1 MFFISPP
8 FGNWFIFKNSK
19 PIVGSFTLEPRPGL
33 LGQIFRTLRYSEKHD
48 GWVNKIGLRNDGI
61 DAGIQK
67 YKNCPCS
74 VLSIAILNE
83 EEIPKLVKKI
93 PPHFDLEINISCPN
107 LDKKMVSNGI
117 SKFLNPQREWCIVKM
132 SPESTKEDIDVL
144 YDSGFRQFH
153 CSNTIPLG
161 DKGGLSGSSLIPYT
175 SNLVKMI
182 KEEYEDVIVIAG
194 GGVSNKEVA
203 DKYLKLG
210 ADHVSVSSA
219 YFNPFNLLFLRF

>member
-8 FGNWFIFKNSK
+8 FGNWFFFKNSK

-33 LGQIFRTLRYSEKHD
+33 LGQIFRTLRYSEKHN

-67 YKNCPCS
+67 YKNCPGS

-83 EEIPKLVKKI
+83 EEIPKFVKKI
-93 PPHFDLEINISCPN
+93 PPNFDLEINISCPN

-117 SKFLNPQREWCIVKM
+117 SQFLNPERKWCIVKM
-132 SPESTKEDIDVL
+132 SPESTKEDIDLL
-144 YDSGFRQFH
+144 YNSGFRQFH

-161 DKGGLSGSSLIPYT
+161 EKGGLSGSSLIPYT

-182 KEEYEDVIVIAG
+182 KDEYNDVTVIAG
-194 GGVSNKEVA
+194 GGVTNKEIA
-203 DKYLKLG
+203 DKYLELG

-219 YFNPFNLLFLRF
+219 YFNPFNLFFLRF

>member
-33 LGQIFRTLRYSEKHD
+33 LGQIFRTLRYSEKHN

-67 YKNCPCS
+67 YKNCPGS
-74 VLSIAILNE
+74 VLSIAILKE

-93 PPHFDLEINISCPN
+93 PPNFDLEINISCPN

-117 SKFLNPQREWCIVKM
+117 SKFLNPDREWCIVKM

-161 DKGGLSGSSLIPYT
+161 EKGGLSGPSLIPYT
-175 SNLVKMI
+175 SSLVKMI
-182 KEEYEDVIVIAG
+182 KEEYEDVTVIAG
-194 GGVSNKEVA
+194 GGVSNKEIA

-219 YFNPFNLLFLRF
+219 YFNPLNLLFLRF

>member
-48 GWVNKIGLRNDGI
+48 GWINKIGLRNEGI

-67 YKNCPCS
+67 YKNCPGS

-83 EEIPKLVKKI
+83 DEIPKLVKKI

-117 SKFLNPQREWCIVKM
+117 SKFLNPEREWCIVKM
-132 SPESTKEDIDVL
+132 SPVSTKEDVDVL
-144 YDSGFRQFH
+144 YKSGFRQFH
-153 CSNTIPLG
+153 CSNTISLG

-175 SNLVKMI
+175 SNMVKMI
-182 KEEYEDVIVIAG
+182 KEEYEDVTVIAG
-194 GGVSNKEVA
+194 GGVSNKEIA
-203 DKYLKLG
+203 DKYLDLG
-210 ADHVSVSSA
+210 ADHISVSTT
-219 YFNPFNLLFLRF
+219 YFNPLNLLFLRF